1 MIERQQRKAAT
12 TEELLRSWE
21 TAEHVNNITRLKEMG
36 SDAMLSY
43 ARDAIPS
50 DDVLR
55 RAPALPPTRQLAA
68 TINAA
73 RTAARHRSSGFR
85 RPRAGTQGATPAVD
99 VSTVDGAFLLLC
111 LGSYAVAP
119 SVISEAR
126 SRRLCYAARVR
137 GLVGAPRGDGV
148 FMACFQDKLFR
159 GPPYAIA
166 AEDKV
171 KTIKLA
177 RPCGSSRTRPRR
189 RPRAALC

>member
-1 MIERQQRKAAT
+1 MRTVCDTRTSVRVVATPLVASASHWLDAAT

-73 RTAARHRSSGFR
+73 IIAAGAASSG
-85 RPRAGTQGATPAVD
+85 
-99 VSTVDGAFLLLC
+99 L
-111 LGSYAVAP
+111 
-119 SVISEAR
+119 
-126 SRRLCYAARVR
+126 
-137 GLVGAPRGDGV
+137 
-148 FMACFQDKLFR
+148 
-159 GPPYAIA
+159 
-166 AEDKV
+166 
-171 KTIKLA
+171 
-177 RPCGSSRTRPRR
+177 
-189 RPRAALC
+189 AALAPCTRQPHGERAVV

>member
-1 MIERQQRKAAT
+1 MAAIERQQRKAAT

-73 RTAARHRSSGFR
+73 RTAGLEDMKLGFSPTSR
-85 RPRAGTQGATPAVD
+85 GDPRGATPAVD
-99 VSTVDGAFLLLC
+99 V
-111 LGSYAVAP
+111 
-119 SVISEAR
+119 
-126 SRRLCYAARVR
+126 
-137 GLVGAPRGDGV
+137 
-148 FMACFQDKLFR
+148 
-159 GPPYAIA
+159 
-166 AEDKV
+166 
-171 KTIKLA
+171 
-177 RPCGSSRTRPRR
+177 
-189 RPRAALC
+189 